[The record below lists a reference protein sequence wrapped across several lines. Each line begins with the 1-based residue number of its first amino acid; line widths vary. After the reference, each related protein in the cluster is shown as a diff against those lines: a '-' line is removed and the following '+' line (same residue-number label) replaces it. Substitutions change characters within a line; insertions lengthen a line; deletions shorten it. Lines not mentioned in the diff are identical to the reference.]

1 MIHFTIEN
9 RYLTVVNKSSELIEI
24 GLPKF
29 LQKPLGFS
37 NEDIKLNMILNLFSF
52 SIECNE
58 KYVAQNEI
66 EVCNQIPG
74 VMVLYAN
81 FVQHS
86 IVGNNFYPILKIIPT
101 NINQE
106 TKEQQYTSMHF
117 DHLEFIKC
125 NVNYLDN
132 MKFELRGLDGGLIE
146 FGNDRR
152 VVLNIV
158 IKNPNKKL

>member
-1 MIHFTIEN
+1 MII
-9 RYLTVVNKSSELIEI
+9 NKSKKEIEI

-29 LQKPLGFS
+29 LKKPLGFHDDT
-37 NEDIKLNMILNLFSF
+37 NDDNTFSF
-52 SIECNE
+52 SLNISANE
-58 KYVAQNEI
+58 KYVVLNKI
-66 EVCNQIPG
+66 EMCYQIPG

-101 NINQE
+101 NITQE
-106 TKEQQYTSMHF
+106 TEDQQYTSIHF

-132 MKFELRGLDGGLIE
+132 MKFEFRGLDGELIE

-158 IKNPNKKL
+158 IKNPK